1 MQQHHEDE
9 GCCILN
15 SREGDSAA
23 CIIRMLSM
31 QVQRLACFAAES
43 SFQHATTTTAL
54 KAVAA
59 TYATAS

>member
-1 MQQHHEDE
+1 MGYQ
-9 GCCILN
+9 N
-15 SREGDSAA
+15 SREWDSAA

-31 QVQRLACFAAES
+31 EVQRLASFAAES
-43 SFQHATTTTAL
+43 SFQHATTITAL